1 MAKAVRVE
9 VKPRYHNEPVEKM
22 IKRFAKKTKKEK
34 IIEQVLERKYYEKPS
49 VKRRKKAKKR
59 KKILEKLNRV
69 NRENLDNRRGKN
81 GR

>member
-1 MAKAVRVE
+1 MAQDDLEDIMGKTVRVE

-22 IKRFAKKTKKEK
+22 IKRFTKKTN
-34 IIEQVLERKYYEKPS
+34 YEKPS

-59 KKILEKLNRV
+59 KKILEKLDRV

-81 GR
+81 GN